1 MFEQFREQGVFV
13 FFGGVRFIQHVTER
27 EFQRAE
33 VVAAFKSEQ
42 EPGGCDLDQL
52 QEWNFLQSLTWADD
66 DEAGVGTGFGDFDPR
81 PPFLVRDG
89 GVHEAR
95 DGLSPVWSDH
105 IQLTQNAFRQRH
117 RDRSA
122 RFGELGGTAA
132 G

>member
-1 MFEQFREQGVFV
+1 M
-13 FFGGVRFIQHVTER
+13 
-27 EFQRAE
+27 
-33 VVAAFKSEQ
+33 
-42 EPGGCDLDQL
+42 
-52 QEWNFLQSLTWADD
+52 
-66 DEAGVGTGFGDFDPR
+66 GTGFGDFDPR
-81 PPFLVRDG
+81 SPFLVWDG

-105 IQLTQNAFRQRH
+105 IQLTQNAFGQCY